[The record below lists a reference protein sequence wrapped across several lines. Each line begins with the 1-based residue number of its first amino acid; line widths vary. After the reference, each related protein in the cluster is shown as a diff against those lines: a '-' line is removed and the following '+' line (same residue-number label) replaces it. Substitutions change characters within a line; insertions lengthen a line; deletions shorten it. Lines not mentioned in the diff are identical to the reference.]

1 MTRESKI
8 RLTIGAVAV
17 LGVFGASIPLSAEV
31 EVSVQLVAPRSA
43 DAPSEITLVAEPMDV
58 SAGDLTE
65 MTREFSVGPGE
76 WTLDLPASRRWRLR
90 PVAPGYW
97 GREVE
102 IDEVTPGEVIQLRL
116 WRAGVVRGGLIVAR
130 GETVPPRVRL
140 KLEGDAYSRQGGE
153 LPEAQVR
160 CPVVEDRW
168 RCEVPAGTLNLVLA
182 AGLFVPQYVWEV
194 VVEPDQVV
202 DLGDFEL
209 ELGGSITGRV
219 ELDDRSVPSEECQV
233 RLVTFQEGAHDRSI
247 LVPARVDRDGNFLFE
262 GIPARQY
269 VLTASQPDYVP
280 FTSSPVAVSPGAYV
294 EVAEALVLRRPATL
308 ELVFSPPTGP
318 GGQGWRFGVTKL
330 DPEGGRSSRAYTGE
344 SGLDGIWKQEDMV
357 PGSYEISLRDK
368 ARLLFSQEIELP
380 AGTSTVPVEL
390 PVLLVEGHVLAGEEP
405 LAAKVT
411 LSRQEDGQRASFQSD
426 EYGIFEGVLPGEGL
440 WEARVDAPAERIRAT
455 LDPIEVRAQG
465 SSGVAVIEIR
475 LPGTVL
481 EGEVTDLYGNALDQ
495 ATVRIQRR
503 GPVAGT
509 ESVKTDA
516 EGRFR
521 IRGIAPGS
529 ISVMA
534 QDGRR
539 RSQWFHL
546 VLEEG
551 RPVPPL
557 QLVVR

>member
-8 RLTIGAVAV
+8 RLSLGAVTV
-17 LGVFGASIPLSAEV
+17 LGVFTASMPLAADV
-31 EVSVQLVAPRSA
+31 EVSVQLVAPPSA
-43 DAPSEITLVAEPMDV
+43 DSPSEIRLVAEPMDV
-58 SAGDLTE
+58 SAEALTE
-65 MTREFSVGPGE
+65 MTREFAVGPGE
-76 WTLDLPASRRWRLR
+76 WTLDLPVSRRWRLR

-97 GREVE
+97 GHEVE
-102 IDEVTPGEVIQLRL
+102 IDQVTPGEVIQLRL
-116 WRAGVVRGGLIVAR
+116 WRAGVVRGGLVVAR
-130 GETVPPRVRL
+130 GETVPSRVRL
-140 KLEGDAYSRQGGE
+140 ELEGDAYSRRAGE
-153 LPEAQVR
+153 LPEATVR
-160 CPVVEDRW
+160 CPVVEDIW
-168 RCEVPAGTLNLVLA
+168 RCEVPAGTLNLVLS

-209 ELGGSITGRV
+209 ELGGSIAGRV
-219 ELDDRSVPSEECQV
+219 ELEDRSVPSDECQV

-247 LVPARVDRDGNFLFE
+247 LVPAQVDRDGTFRFE

-269 VLTASQPDYVP
+269 VLTASQPEYVP
-280 FTSSPVAVSPGAYV
+280 FTSSPVVVSAGAYV
-294 EVAEALVLRRPATL
+294 EVAETLVLRRPATL
-308 ELVFSPPTGP
+308 ELVFNPPTGP
-318 GGQGWRFGVTKL
+318 GGRGWRFVVTKI
-330 DPEGGRSSRAYTGE
+330 DPEGGRSARAYTGE

-357 PGSYEISLRDK
+357 PGSYEVSLRDK
-368 ARLLFSQEIELP
+368 AQLLFSQEIELP

-390 PVLLVEGHVLAGEEP
+390 PVLLVEGHVFAGEEP
-405 LAAKVT
+405 LAARVT
-411 LSRQEDGQRASFQSD
+411 LSRKEDGQRASFQSD

-465 SSGVAVIEIR
+465 SSGVALIEVR

-509 ESVKTDA
+509 ESIKTDA

-534 QDGRR
+534 QEGGR